1 MEPKLTKGKLFLNGI
16 EIGEVQSVEFSESP
30 IVENDRTLSLNHEW
44 EGTIIM
50 DKKSA
55 KNLKRFIK
63 RKIRKMKFQRL
74 LDKLK
79 GVLNI

>member
-1 MEPKLTKGKLFLNGI
+1 MGANLPKGKLFLNGI
-16 EIGEVQSVEFSESP
+16 EIGEVQPVEFSESP
-30 IVENDRTLSLNHEW
+30 IVENDRTLSLNYEW
-44 EGTIIM
+44 EGTIII
-50 DKKSA
+50 DKKSS

-74 LDKLK
+74 LDRLK

>member
-1 MEPKLTKGKLFLNGI
+1 MGPNLPKGKLFLNGI
-16 EIGEVQSVEFSESP
+16 EIGEVQPVEFSESP
-30 IVENDRTLSLNHEW
+30 IVENDRTLSLNYEW
-44 EGTIIM
+44 EGTITI
-50 DKKSA
+50 DKKSS

>member
-1 MEPKLTKGKLFLNGI
+1 MGPNSVKGKLFLNGI

-30 IVENDRTLSLNHEW
+30 ILENERKLSLNHEW
-44 EGTIIM
+44 EGTITI
-50 DKKSA
+50 DKKSS